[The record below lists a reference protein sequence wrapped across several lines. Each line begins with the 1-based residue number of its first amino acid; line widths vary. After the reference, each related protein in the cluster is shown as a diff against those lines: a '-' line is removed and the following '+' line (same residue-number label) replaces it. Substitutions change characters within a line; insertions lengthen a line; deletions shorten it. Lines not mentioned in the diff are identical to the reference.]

1 MADLH
6 IDTSNVK
13 LMSEFKDAVEEYV
26 NKYVSSIIQGL
37 QGKQTLTQKATASS
51 RDAQKEII
59 PVSLTINVPLVKHWG
74 VLNVK
79 RVNTNDSL
87 SQVIFWWDN
96 GNFKYKISYNSL
108 LACDMNRFQL
118 QTIQYIDSIAFNED
132 GNELSFNIINDV
144 YSNSTTK
151 RENGNFEVDYH
162 IW

>member
-37 QGKQTLTQKATASS
+37 HGKQTLTQKATASS

-59 PVSLTINVPLVKHWG
+59 PVSLKINVPLVKHWG

-87 SQVIFWWDN
+87 SQIIFWWDN
-96 GNFKYKISYNSL
+96 NEFKYRISYNSL
-108 LACDMNRFQL
+108 LARYGYATYPNI
-118 QTIQYIDSIAFNED
+118 IQYIDSNTITFKN
-132 GNELSFNIINDV
+132 NVLSFNIINDI
-144 YSNSTTK
+144 YLDAGTHRMGGK
-151 RENGNFEVDYH
+151 FEVDYH

>member
-37 QGKQTLTQKATASS
+37 HGKQTLTQKATASS
-51 RDAQKEII
+51 RNAQKEII

-108 LACDMNRFQL
+108 LV
-118 QTIQYIDSIAFNED
+118 I
-132 GNELSFNIINDV
+132 
-144 YSNSTTK
+144 
-151 RENGNFEVDYH
+151 
-162 IW
+162 

>member
-1 MADLH
+1 MN
-6 IDTSNVK
+6 I
-13 LMSEFKDAVEEYV
+13 
-26 NKYVSSIIQGL
+26 
-37 QGKQTLTQKATASS
+37 
-51 RDAQKEII
+51 
-59 PVSLTINVPLVKHWG
+59 
-74 VLNVK
+74 K
-79 RVNTNDSL
+79 RVNTNDPL
-87 SQVIFWWDN
+87 SQVIIFWWDN

>member
-1 MADLH
+1 MANLH

-37 QGKQTLTQKATASS
+37 HGKQTLTQKATASS
-51 RDAQKEII
+51 CDAQKEII
-59 PVSLTINVPLVKHWG
+59 PVSLKINVPLVKHWG
-74 VLNVK
+74 ILNIK

-96 GNFKYKISYNSL
+96 GNFKYQISYNSL

-151 RENGNFEVDYH
+151 RENGNFEVYYH